1 MSLRSAAKAP
11 AMRPPLPLFTNLLG
25 HGSAAPFGNEGRCV
39 VGPEGLKL
47 RLRCLPGKS
56 VAGMTLAFD
65 DFRLPAGA
73 PLQLRVSAKG
83 SGLFKAQVTARG
95 ADADTPLPVA
105 SNGTTLPLPV
115 LGDDAQAQLVI
126 IAPAQGGDLLLENL
140 ELVSNAPPQR
150 PLELAAWAWAPE
162 IWRTAPEELIV
173 SAKTRGIK
181 RLFVSLEVDGEH
193 LRHRREL
200 GRFVRLAGGA
210 GIAVEGVEGDPNMVV
225 PAGLQASLSRARAF
239 ARYQQQAPL
248 AERLAGLQYD
258 VEPYILPG
266 WGLDP
271 VSYTGWGDAILQLA
285 QAAGEPID
293 LVLPFWIAGEEGGRD
308 FLRRITP
315 VVRGLTIMSYRTE
328 APLLS
333 QVAEPLLAWGAREG
347 KPVRLAL
354 EAGALADETE
364 QVYEPSPSG
373 TFAILPGAEPR
384 VLLLN
389 SAGAIPGAAMYTP
402 RSQTVIPATRISF
415 LGNEQAM
422 AALAARV
429 SETFS
434 AWSTFS
440 GFAFHGLDWR

>member
-1 MSLRSAAKAP
+1 
-11 AMRPPLPLFTNLLG
+11 
-25 HGSAAPFGNEGRCV
+25 
-39 VGPEGLKL
+39 
-47 RLRCLPGKS
+47 
-56 VAGMTLAFD
+56 
-65 DFRLPAGA
+65 
-73 PLQLRVSAKG
+73 
-83 SGLFKAQVTARG
+83 
-95 ADADTPLPVA
+95 
-105 SNGTTLPLPV
+105 
-115 LGDDAQAQLVI
+115 LVI